1 MKSKALVQRALALDG
16 VDQAITHY
24 LEQDA
29 AAAALGFVDAF
40 VDALER
46 AYVHIGKH
54 PATGSP
60 RYAHALDIPG
70 LRSWPLS
77 KHPYLVFYVERT
89 DHIDVWRVLHMQRNI
104 PAWMADGS
112 EDG

>member
-1 MKSKALVQRALALDG
+1 VKVKALVQRTLALGD

-29 AAAALGFVDAF
+29 EAAALGFVDA
-40 VDALER
+40 LER
-46 AYVHIGKH
+46 AYAHISKH

-60 RYAHALDIPG
+60 RYAHELSIPE

-77 KHPYLVFYVERT
+77 KYPYLVFYVEHA
-89 DHIDVWRVLHMQRNI
+89 DHIDVWRALHMKRDI
-104 PAWMADGS
+104 PAWMVDGA
-112 EDG
+112 ENG

>member
-1 MKSKALVQRALALDG
+1 MKVKALVQRLLALDD

-29 AAAALGFVDAF
+29 EAAALGFVDA
-40 VDALER
+40 LER
-46 AYVHIGKH
+46 AYGHISKH

-60 RYAHALDIPG
+60 RYAHELGMPD

-77 KHPYLVFYVERT
+77 KYPYLIFYL
-89 DHIDVWRVLHMQRNI
+89 DQPDSIDVWRVLHMKRDI
-104 PAWMADGS
+104 PAWMVDGIDQ
-112 EDG
+112 E